1 MSSGGPKPS
10 LIRYSDPVIV
20 SRNPDKRTPGAR
32 KLIKE
37 QEITTMSPSQVVNK
51 QHGSDTTGSEHG
63 AQTVE
68 ETLNTILPPKQWM
81 EEGQMFI
88 QQVKSSPATRHEVA
102 DLSVELSDLLVNRQA
117 REQGICPIRR
127 ELFNEV
133 FDELIRQITIDGV
146 ERGLLL
152 LRIRDEI
159 NMTFKAYQTLYESSV
174 AFGTRKA
181 IIADSGKVEQDAV
194 ISKLE
199 LEKRELEKQFNE
211 LKSES
216 ENIEKREQE
225 RRGVDEKKRQEEIQ
239 FLKRTNQQLKQ
250 QVDGISNKT
259 K

>member
-1 MSSGGPKPS
+1 MSAPKPS
-10 LIRYSDPVIV
+10 LVRYSDPVIV
-20 SRNPDKRTPGAR
+20 SRNPDKRTPGSR

-37 QEITTMSPSQVVNK
+37 QETTTMSPSQVVNR
-51 QHGSDTTGSEHG
+51 QADSMTGSDNS
-63 AQTVE
+63 QTIE

-81 EEGQMFI
+81 EEGQMYI
-88 QQVKSSPATRHEVA
+88 QQVRSSPATRHEVG

-117 REQGICPIRR
+117 REQGICPVRR
-127 ELFNEV
+127 ELYSEV

-181 IIADSGKVEQDAV
+181 IIADSGKVEWNAA

-199 LEKRELEKQFNE
+199 LEKRELEKKFNE
-211 LKSES
+211 LKSEC
-216 ENIEKREQE
+216 EHIEKREQE
-225 RRGVDEKKRQEEIQ
+225 RRGIDEKKRQEEIQ